1 MANVRAFRSGA
12 WSDTNPATSPWGT
25 GGALYAPAAGDDVYS
40 NTYTIHVD
48 QNVTVNSVTNGSATS
63 RLWKDG
69 ATTTAT
75 VGGKFTCSANNI
87 TIRANIV
94 PQNTSSAA
102 TDTAC
107 LEYIGTSGSTIYVEG
122 TVSCGMNNTK
132 GILNS
137 SSGKIVVVG
146 TIPASNVGINSG
158 HAIVNNSSG
167 TVEFVG
173 TATAGLG
180 GSGGALFAIHNTSG
194 GIVSVTGSLQGGTG
208 AGANGIN
215 NSSVGTIIVTGNV
228 TAGTG
233 SAAYGINN
241 SSTGTAI
248 IVGNV
253 VATSATNAFVSSN
266 AIAINKISG
275 NLINNSNGTAAIYA
289 TRYVVDPVPTNSVIQ
304 YSNTNMFTT
313 DSLSAFSMPPVSAVR
328 SGVSFAN
335 STLTGTCKVPSAN
348 SVNIGVPV
356 DNTVGTAFLNP
367 ATLFDASVASLTASN
382 SLGARLRNSATVQSV
397 GNIIASF
404 SN

>member
-25 GGALYAPAAGDDVYS
+25 GGVLYAPAAGDDVYS

-48 QNVTVNSVTNGSATS
+48 TNVTVTSVTNNSATS

-75 VGGKFTCSANNI
+75 AGGTFNLLNGVTLVGNATTGT
-87 TIRANIV
+87 
-94 PQNTSSAA
+94 AA
-102 TDTAC
+102 TTC
-107 LEYIGTSGSTIYVEG
+107 LTLSGTNSASVVGSIISGTSGTASST
-122 TVSCGMNNTK
+122 
-132 GILNS
+132 GILCS
-137 SSGKIVVVG
+137 SSGTLNVTGGVSVT
-146 TIPASNVGINSG
+146 TI
-158 HAIVNNSSG
+158 
-167 TVEFVG
+167 
-173 TATAGLG
+173 
-180 GSGGALFAIHNTSG
+180 NTSG
-194 GIVSVTGSLQGGTG
+194 VTNHGLSNTSVGIVQITGNVNGGGGTG
-208 AGANGIN
+208 HGVS
-215 NSSVGTIIVTGNV
+215 NSSIGTVYVVGNI
-228 TAGTG
+228 TASNQSTG
-233 SAAYGINN
+233 SNGINN

-248 IVGNV
+248 VVGNV

-266 AIAINKISG
+266 ASAINKISG
-275 NLINNSNGTAAIYA
+275 NIINNSNGTAAIYA
-289 TRYVVDPVPTNSVIQ
+289 TSYRVDPVPTNSVIQ

-328 SGVSFAN
+328 SGVAFAN

-356 DNTVGTAFLNP
+356 NNTVGTAFLTP
-367 ATLFDASVASLTASN
+367 ATLFDASVASLTASD
-382 SLGARLRNSATVQSV
+382 SLGARLKNSATVQSV